1 MKRILI
7 LSFALFLFSCE
18 DENEN
23 TINSNLVG
31 TWNLSNM
38 GEYENAAN
46 CSGAID
52 NTGWALAQAFGMTGS
67 LEFKAGGSGTITVNV
82 LGMSESG
89 QFSWSEGKNEFCVGG
104 ECIPFKVEGNTLSYD
119 DKQDAYCEDNDGN
132 ETSQS
137 SESSCNNAGNTWYD
151 ASLSLIHISEPTRP
165 Y

>member
-23 TINSNLVG
+23 TSNSNLVG

-132 ETSQS
+132 ETGQS

-151 ASLSLIHISEPTRP
+151 ASCTVSEYTKK
-165 Y
+165 